1 MKLYYSPIAPNPTR
15 VRIYVGEKGIDDL
28 EMELVSLIEGQQN
41 SDLHRR
47 RSPLGTLP
55 VLELDDGS
63 FLTESTAIIEYLEEL
78 HPDPPMIGTTPEER
92 AKVRELDRLADIG
105 VLISFARTV
114 HATKSP
120 LGRPPCPEV
129 ATDAIRRVP
138 DVLAILDRRLE
149 QHTFLGG
156 DRPCIADCTL
166 RAAYGFA
173 EFGGIEVPSG
183 FTQIGRWRK
192 AMDERP
198 SVKSL

>member
-1 MKLYYSPIAPNPTR
+1 
-15 VRIYVGEKGIDDL
+15 VGEKGIDDL
-28 EMELVSLIEGQQN
+28 DMELVSLIEGQQK
-41 SDLHRR
+41 SAVHRR

-63 FLTESTAIIEYLEEL
+63 FLTESTVIIEYLEEL
-78 HPDPPMIGTTPEER
+78 PPDPPMIGTTPEER

-120 LGRPPCPEV
+120 LGLPSRPEV

-138 DVLAILDRRLE
+138 DVLAILDRRLD
-149 QHTFLGG
+149 QHAFLGG
-156 DRPCIADCTL
+156 GRPCIADCTL

-173 EFGGIEVPSG
+173 EFGGIEVPSD

-192 AMDERP
+192 AMDERL
-198 SVKSL
+198 SVKSV

>member
-1 MKLYYSPIAPNPTR
+1 MKLYYFPIAPNPTR
-15 VRIYVGEKGIDDL
+15 VRIYQSEKGLVDL

-41 SDLHRR
+41 SDVHRK

-78 HPDPPMIGTTPEER
+78 YPDPPMIGTTPEDR
-92 AKVRELDRLADIG
+92 AKVREIDRLAEIG
-105 VLISFARTV
+105 VLISFARAV

-149 QHTFLGG
+149 QHAFLGG
-156 DRPCIADCTL
+156 DRPCVADCTL

-183 FTQIGRWRK
+183 FTQIDRWRK